1 MFRSYKE
8 CGSLLGKKIQNFRR
22 CYKGPFVSTWGFATK
37 DNTSKASNILLDSQM
52 NPKIADF
59 SMARLFSPE
68 ETQAN
73 TSRIVGTYGYM
84 APEYVMHSQF
94 SVKPETCSVLVY

>member
-1 MFRSYKE
+1 MRFCYLSYKE

-68 ETQAN
+68 
-73 TSRIVGTYGYM
+73 
-84 APEYVMHSQF
+84 
-94 SVKPETCSVLVY
+94 